1 VLSVFPD
8 GNENA
13 HDPRVLITPL
23 DRKKAFIRF
32 RQEWVPKD
40 GKAVRTD
47 IYKSR
52 FLDLRTLVGAEF
64 GKPLSLKAACEMKAF
79 EKFNLP
85 RKSDYMQT
93 GRVTG
98 CRNRGQPTERP
109 VHGSSAQCRY
119 ARV

>member
-1 VLSVFPD
+1 MLSVYPD

-23 DRKKAFIRF
+23 DSKKAFIRF

-64 GKPLSLKAACEMKAF
+64 GKPLSLKAICELKPF

-85 RKSDYMQT
+85 QKSDYT
-93 GRVTG
+93 PAV
-98 CRNRGQPTERP
+98 
-109 VHGSSAQCRY
+109 V
-119 ARV
+119 